1 MDIPI
6 NIVPPPPTQ
15 DELEKQFG
23 YFANRQL
30 LKTGKFYRFWANGKI
45 TKHFNMYS
53 EEAEPS
59 ISRRNLV
66 FLPETHNEPF
76 DVITTTF
83 LQALEL
89 RELLLLSLRQ
99 RGLLKRGEEKLT
111 EPEPFVS
118 LPSSCEFCSKP
129 LNGEYAKAHI
139 RHDGPARIL
148 CKNCSSKVGFL
159 NQPISSDYH

>member
-1 MDIPI
+1 MSLHLDYR
-6 NIVPPPPTQ
+6 PPTQ
-15 DELEKQFG
+15 DELNEQFS
-23 YFANRQL
+23 YFAQTQL
-30 LKTGKFYRFWANGKI
+30 LRTGRFCRFWANGKI
-45 TKHFNMYS
+45 TKHFNAYS
-53 EEAEPS
+53 EEVEPAVS
-59 ISRRNLV
+59 SRNLIL
-66 FLPETHNEPF
+66 LPETHNEQF

-89 RELLLLSLRQ
+89 RELLLINLRQ
-99 RGLLKRGEEKLT
+99 RGLLELGAEKLS

-118 LPSSCEFCSKP
+118 LPLSCEFCSKP
-129 LNGEYAKAHI
+129 LSGQYAKAHI